1 MSRGG
6 GGVRESNET
15 TRYLR
20 ERERNQRSA
29 FFAETVGENL
39 SSPPRCRAPRPCR
52 LSSFGHRHRKLL
64 FELRDEEQRR
74 AVSSLGRAQGS
85 RVKSPGKTVSVF
97 PKLLRDALQLQ
108 RTRPPKKNFRASGPP
123 DPLALAAPARLQH
136 RREVALARSG
146 AFDWRSR
153 GRSAGIGQRERS
165 RFPISTFRRADGD
178 GKSRQRE
185 GGRGSKPSHPPSATP
200 QKPRF

>member
-6 GGVRESNET
+6 EGVRESNET

-64 FELRDEEQRR
+64 FESRDEEQRR

-97 PKLLRDALQLQ
+97 PKLLRAALQLQ

>member
-1 MSRGG
+1 M
-6 GGVRESNET
+6 RESNET

-64 FELRDEEQRR
+64 FESRDEEQRR
-74 AVSSLGRAQGS
+74 AVSSLGRAQGL

-97 PKLLRDALQLQ
+97 PKLLRAALQLQ

>member
-20 ERERNQRSA
+20 KGAEPTLCFFCRNCRRKPVLPPALSRSA
-29 FFAETVGENL
+29 SLPPFLVRSPPSQAPLRIARRGAEARGFEPRKGPRVAGKITGEN
-39 SSPPRCRAPRPCR
+39 
-52 LSSFGHRHRKLL
+52 SFGFSQALAGCSPAAENSPSQK
-64 FELRDEEQRR
+64 EL
-74 AVSSLGRAQGS
+74 
-85 RVKSPGKTVSVF
+85 
-97 PKLLRDALQLQ
+97 
-108 RTRPPKKNFRASGPP
+108 RASGPP

-185 GGRGSKPSHPPSATP
+185 RGRGSKPSHPSSATP

>member
-20 ERERNQRSA
+20 NGAEPTLCFFCRNCRRKP
-29 FFAETVGENL
+29 VL
-39 SSPPRCRAPRPCR
+39 PPRCRAPRPCR

-64 FELRDEEQRR
+64 FESRDEEQRR

-97 PKLLRDALQLQ
+97 PKLLRAALQLQ

-185 GGRGSKPSHPPSATP
+185 RGRGSKPSHPPSATP